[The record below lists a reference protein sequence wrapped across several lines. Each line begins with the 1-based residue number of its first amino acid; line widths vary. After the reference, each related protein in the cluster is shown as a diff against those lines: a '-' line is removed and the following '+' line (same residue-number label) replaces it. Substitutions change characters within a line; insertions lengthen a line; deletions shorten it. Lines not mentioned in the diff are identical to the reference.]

1 MLFYIFFITRPDL
14 AIKSYDQFFLLNNS
28 IEIKSV
34 SSNKNFLNPTFTFED
49 INIKN
54 KDNTLVA
61 LPKITIGINIIQSLA
76 QDHLVLSFL
85 EIDSYE
91 FSNNASESS
100 LNNVYISGANLNFTN
115 SDIKIKSDF
124 YEILSSDKGLIMVF
138 DKGEMNSFPYDK
150 CIFFSKNSIISID
163 SESSSSRWWGSVTYT
178 HLYLKP
184 LQKVFLFLYIF
195 RSHLYNLSL

>member
-34 SSNKNFLNPTFTFED
+34 SSNKNFLNPTFTLED

-91 FSNNASESS
+91 FSNNASGGSF
-100 LNNVYISGANLNFTN
+100 NNVYISGANLNFTS
-115 SDIKIKSDF
+115 SDIQIRSDF
-124 YEILSSDKGLIMVF
+124 FEILSSDTGLIIVF
-138 DKGEMNSFPYDK
+138 DNGE
-150 CIFFSKNSIISID
+150 
-163 SESSSSRWWGSVTYT
+163 
-178 HLYLKP
+178 
-184 LQKVFLFLYIF
+184 
-195 RSHLYNLSL
+195 

>member
-1 MLFYIFFITRPDL
+1 MIKRIFKYFLITAISFIAILMLFYIFFITRPDL

-85 EIDSYE
+85 EIDSGE
-91 FSNNASESS
+91 CQPDPITRVIQAS
-100 LNNVYISGANLNFTN
+100 ITH
-115 SDIKIKSDF
+115 
-124 YEILSSDKGLIMVF
+124 
-138 DKGEMNSFPYDK
+138 
-150 CIFFSKNSIISID
+150 FF
-163 SESSSSRWWGSVTYT
+163 
-178 HLYLKP
+178 HP
-184 LQKVFLFLYIF
+184 
-195 RSHLYNLSL
+195 

>member
-61 LPKITIGINIIQSLA
+61 LPKITIGINIIQS
-76 QDHLVLSFL
+76 
-85 EIDSYE
+85 
-91 FSNNASESS
+91 
-100 LNNVYISGANLNFTN
+100 
-115 SDIKIKSDF
+115 
-124 YEILSSDKGLIMVF
+124 
-138 DKGEMNSFPYDK
+138 
-150 CIFFSKNSIISID
+150 
-163 SESSSSRWWGSVTYT
+163 
-178 HLYLKP
+178 
-184 LQKVFLFLYIF
+184 
-195 RSHLYNLSL
+195 